1 VVVRSSVLS
10 KFGSSSLFRV
20 ISFASFP
27 SGHCR
32 VTPPAKNGSSRGPAE
47 NSTMKT
53 KKYVRNDF
61 AWRQRAAWLAA
72 LILLGAALAPPVW
85 AVTVGVVNI
94 NTASAAELELLP
106 GVGAQR
112 AAAIL
117 AARQKRGGFKRAED
131 LIEVEGIGAV
141 MLERM
146 RSNVTL
152 KGSTNAR
159 RVSAKPS
166 SKEPQR

>member
-1 VVVRSSVLS
+1 
-10 KFGSSSLFRV
+10 
-20 ISFASFP
+20 
-27 SGHCR
+27 
-32 VTPPAKNGSSRGPAE
+32 
-47 NSTMKT
+47 
-53 KKYVRNDF
+53 
-61 AWRQRAAWLAA
+61 
-72 LILLGAALAPPVW
+72 
-85 AVTVGVVNI
+85 VGVVNI

-112 AAAIL
+112 AASIL

-166 SKEPQR
+166 SNEPQR

>member
-1 VVVRSSVLS
+1 
-10 KFGSSSLFRV
+10 
-20 ISFASFP
+20 
-27 SGHCR
+27 
-32 VTPPAKNGSSRGPAE
+32 
-47 NSTMKT
+47 MKT
-53 KKYVRNDF
+53 KKYLGKDF
-61 AWRQRAAWLAA
+61 ARPRRAPWIVALVLMGAVLASPA
-72 LILLGAALAPPVW
+72 W

-117 AARQKRGGFKRAED
+117 ATRQKRGGFKRAED
-131 LIEVEGIGAV
+131 LTKVEGIGTA

-152 KGSTNAR
+152 KGATNAR

-166 SKEPQR
+166 SNESKR